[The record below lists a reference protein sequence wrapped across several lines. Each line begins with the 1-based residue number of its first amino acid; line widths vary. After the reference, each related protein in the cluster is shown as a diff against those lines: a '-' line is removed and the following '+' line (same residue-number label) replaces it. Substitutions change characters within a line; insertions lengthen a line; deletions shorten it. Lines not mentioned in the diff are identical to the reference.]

1 MNLTEVRDIP
11 AGKLSCGQKKLLELG
26 RALMLDPLV
35 LLLDEPFSGVYP
47 VLIEE
52 IIERLFALRDR
63 GLCLVVVEHNM
74 YTIRTLCDDLFVLA
88 EGRIFDIRH
97 SRRSL

>member
-1 MNLTEVRDIP
+1 
-11 AGKLSCGQKKLLELG
+11 
-26 RALMLDPLV
+26 MLDPLV

-52 IIERLFALRDR
+52 IIERLFALRNR

-74 YTIRTLCDDLFVLA
+74 YTIRTLCDGLFVLA
-88 EGRIFDIRH
+88 EGRILTSGIPADVFEDHRVLDAYLGRVH
-97 SRRSL
+97 GTVA